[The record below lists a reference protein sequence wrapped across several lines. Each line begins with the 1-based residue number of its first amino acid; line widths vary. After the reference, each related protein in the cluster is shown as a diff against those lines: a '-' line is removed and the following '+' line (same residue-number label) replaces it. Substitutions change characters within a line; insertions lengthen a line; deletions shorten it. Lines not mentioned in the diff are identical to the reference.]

1 MKLSIV
7 IICWNDLKVIADC
20 LKSIYGQQHQ
30 TAFEVIVS
38 DNGSADGSVE
48 FIRANYPRVR
58 ILENKANL
66 GFARANNVGIRA
78 ATGEYVLILNPDT
91 IVHEGALDNWIAFAD
106 RHPEA
111 GGFGCNV
118 RNADGTFHTPAQTFP
133 TVGRLWIG
141 ALGLGWL
148 GHLSDRL
155 CCGEYRGWDGT
166 TERAIDWQSGC
177 CVLFRGSVLRQLNG
191 FDERFFYNFE
201 ETDLCKRVWQGGHS
215 ILYTP
220 EPKVTHLWGQSTNR
234 FPIRFAIEKLRN
246 RYRYF
251 HKHFGTERLAGC
263 RHATLMGLRTRRL
276 FYGLKRLFR
285 SNEGLVNRL
294 AMYRVLIEW
303 NRRLDPVLFIQCG
316 QEPDL
321 GYQPLVPPPTPPADA
336 PAPTGPSA

>member
-20 LKSIYGQQHQ
+20 LKSIFSQEHQ
-30 TAFEVIVS
+30 LTYEVIVS

-58 ILENKANL
+58 ILENNANL

-78 ATGEYVLILNPDT
+78 AVGEYVLILNPDT
-91 IVHEGALDNWIAFAD
+91 IVHEAALDQWIAYAEG
-106 RHPEA
+106 HQEA
-111 GGFGCNV
+111 GAFGCRV
-118 RNADGTFHTPAQTFP
+118 LNADGTFHAPAQTFP
-133 TVGRLWIG
+133 TVGRYWID

-148 GHLSDRL
+148 GRFSDRFA
-155 CCGEYRGWDGT
+155 CGEYVGWDGMN
-166 TERAIDWQSGC
+166 ERAIDWQSGC
-177 CVLFRGSVLRQLNG
+177 CVLFRGSVLRQLDG

-201 ETDLCKRVWQGGHS
+201 ETDLCKRVWQAGHS

-220 EPKVTHLWGQSTNR
+220 EPKVTHLWGQSTNK

-251 HKHFGTERLAGC
+251 HKHYGTESLPGC
-263 RHATLMGLRTRRL
+263 RRATLMGLRMRRL
-276 FYGLKRLFR
+276 YYGLKRLIK

-294 AMYRVLIEW
+294 AMYQVLIEW
-303 NRRLDPVLFIQCG
+303 NRRLNPVLFIQNG
-316 QEPDL
+316 EEPNL
-321 GYQPLVPPPTPPADA
+321 GYEPLVPPPGPQSAAPSVVVPP
-336 PAPTGPSA
+336 T